1 MTPTLLCPRGC
12 GTGFASITNE
22 FEPLKGRGNNG
33 MAIMTVTGEC
43 LGCGQ
48 LCDNEIEG
56 RLEELTIVTRNG

>member
-1 MTPTLLCPRGC
+1 MTPTLVCPRGC

-22 FEPLKGRGNNG
+22 FEALKGRGNDG

-43 LGCGQ
+43 NGCGQ

-56 RLEELTIVTRNG
+56 RLDQLTITTTSR